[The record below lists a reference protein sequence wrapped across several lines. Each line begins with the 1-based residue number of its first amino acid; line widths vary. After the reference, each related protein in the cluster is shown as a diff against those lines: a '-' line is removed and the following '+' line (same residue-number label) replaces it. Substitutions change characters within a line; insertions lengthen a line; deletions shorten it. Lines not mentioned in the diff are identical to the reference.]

1 MNTLIAAFVFLAG
14 LVFGSFLNVC
24 IYRIPLA
31 LPEPSPEESR
41 FRVLFTSFA
50 AWKAVS
56 TPARSACPRCGHTIR
71 WYDNLPLL
79 SWLLLRRRCRD
90 CGARISSRYATVEL
104 LTAVLFLVCCVRFGI
119 SVVTL
124 KFCIFGFLL
133 IGLIFTDAEH
143 RLLPDAF
150 TVPGIFLGV
159 IFSSLSPLNDVA
171 TQYLPGMLNSR
182 LSWRLLS
189 LLDSLLGAAV
199 GAGFIFGCALAYK
212 LARGHEGMGRG
223 DVKLMA
229 MVGTF
234 LGIKL
239 TILTIFGGSLLGA
252 LFGLAMIPLVWIK
265 RLRRRLRRNRE
276 TLSVARRRAWTSAT
290 LVRYY
295 AIPFGV
301 FLGAV
306 ALLAVFVGNDLLR
319 WYWTL

>member
-1 MNTLIAAFVFLAG
+1 VDTLIAAFVFLAG

-31 LPEPSPEESR
+31 LLEPAAEESP
-41 FRVLFTSFA
+41 FCILLTGFA

-56 TPARSACPRCGHTIR
+56 TPVRSACPRCGHTIR

-79 SWLLLRRRCRD
+79 SWLLLGRRCRD
-90 CGARISSRYATVEL
+90 CGARISARYAAVES
-104 LTAVLFLVCCVRFGI
+104 LTAMLFLACYLSFGL
-119 SVVTL
+119 SLVTL

-150 TVPGIFLGV
+150 TVPGVLLGL
-159 IFSSLSPLNDVA
+159 IFSPLSPVNDLA
-171 TQYLPGMLNSR
+171 TRYLPGMLNPR

-189 LLDSLLGAAV
+189 FFDSLLGTAV
-199 GAGFIFGCALAYK
+199 GAGFIFGCGLAYR
-212 LARGHEGMGRG
+212 LARGREGMGLG

-229 MVGTF
+229 MVGAF
-234 LGIKL
+234 LGAKL
-239 TILTIFGGSLLGA
+239 TVLTIFAASILGSV
-252 LFGLAMIPLVWIK
+252 FGLTMVPVVWVK
-265 RLRRRLRRNRE
+265 RLRRRVRRNGE
-276 TLSVARRRAWTSAT
+276 TFPVARRRAWTSAK

-306 ALLAVFVGNDLLR
+306 ALFAMFVGNDLLR
-319 WYWTL
+319 WYWRL